1 LKPPQALG
9 VIHCMTLNRLL
20 VALLCLTAFT
30 ATAAVPKPNII
41 FILAD
46 DLGYGDLGCYGQ
58 KLIQTPHLDRMA
70 ADGMKFTQFYA
81 GSTVCAPSRSVLMTG
96 QHTGRTR
103 VRGNASPE
111 GAGPQMLRAQD
122 VTVAEVLKGAGYTTG
137 LIGKWGLGM
146 PGDEGVPNRQGF
158 DYFFGYLSQHHA
170 HNHYPDYL
178 WRNDQKVPLPNIV
191 TPVGTNGGGYA
202 TKRVK
207 YAGDLFFEEA
217 QAFVEQHKEGPFFLY
232 LSLVVPHANNE
243 RAKELGDGQEVPDYG
258 PYAKEDWHS
267 SLKGQAAMITRMDQG
282 IGDLLVKL
290 NRLGIAHNTLVIFSS
305 DNGPHKEGG
314 PNYDPDFFDA
324 NGPFSGL
331 KRSLTDGGIR
341 VPFIA
346 WWPGRIR
353 AGAVST
359 HVGYF
364 GDFMATAAEL
374 AGVKPPRDT
383 QSISLVP
390 TLLERGEQ
398 KQHEYLYWEF
408 HEGGTSFA
416 VLLEGRWKGIR
427 LRRRD
432 APLALYDLRA
442 DPAEQHDMAAQHPA
456 IVRRIEA
463 ILKTARAENE
473 FWPVKD
479 APLAAGK
486 AKK

>member
-1 LKPPQALG
+1 MTPQRL
-9 VIHCMTLNRLL
+9 LL
-20 VALLCLTAFT
+20 VALLVLTA
-30 ATAAVPKPNII
+30 AAAPAAAPRPNIL

-58 KLIQTPHLDRMA
+58 KIIQTPHLDRMA

-96 QHTGRTR
+96 QHVGRTR

-122 VTVAEVLKGAGYTTG
+122 VTVAEVLKGAGYTTA

-146 PGDEGVPNRQGF
+146 PGDEGVPNKQGF

-178 WRNDQKVPLPNIV
+178 WRNDQKVALPNVV

-217 QAFVEQHKEGPFFLY
+217 QRFVEQHKDGPFFLY

-267 SLKGQAAMITRMDQG
+267 SLKGQAAMITRMDKG
-282 IGDLLVKL
+282 IGDLLAKL

-427 LRRRD
+427 LKRRD

-442 DPAEQHDMAAQHPA
+442 DPAEQHDVAAQNPA
-456 IVRRIEA
+456 VVRRIEA

-479 APLAAGK
+479 APLAPGK